1 MFMPFFFNRSM
12 YSVFLA
18 LEVTQPRAS
27 ASAPAFST
35 AAWVGLSS
43 ASNAA
48 LFISTPF
55 LGNQAWVS
63 YQYLMCS

>member
-1 MFMPFFFNRSM
+1 MPFFFSRSR
-12 YSVFLA
+12 YSPFFFCESA
-18 LEVTQPRAS
+18 QPRVS

-48 LFISTPF
+48 LLTSTAF
-55 LGNQAWVS
+55 FGSQACVS